1 MKKLSLLLLLSVF
14 VFCSC
19 GDDDDDVKNEVVV
32 SFENLLTEENS
43 QFIADGTPN
52 NQAFQETD
60 FKDPKNLINFNHYYA
75 DWGSGYSFA
84 GFSYMNIT
92 DNQTANSPA
101 PITGKAKIGSVYIG
115 ADSTDGEYGTP
126 AILTI
131 LDTNYKLK
139 GTWIA
144 NSTWAYMGM
153 IQGDGYARA
162 FKAGDWYKVTATG
175 YDEAGNETS
184 KEFTVKVV
192 EPAKLIVEDKVL
204 TVGDKF
210 DPLAGIQVLDVDGTD
225 ITKNIIV
232 ISDGVDTSKAG
243 SYEVIYR
250 ITDALGNEVE
260 FRRMVEVKD
269 IEPDVKP
276 VDPDE
281 QTPSDNS
288 GQQTIPGQ
296 VVEAAKTS
304 DDVNITGMFG
314 ILVLAGLGWI
324 GSRKRKF
331 CDC

>member
-115 ADSTDGEYGTP
+115 VDSSDGEYGTP

-175 YDEAGNETS
+175 YDEAGNETG
-184 KEFTVKVV
+184 KE
-192 EPAKLIVEDKVL
+192 
-204 TVGDKF
+204 
-210 DPLAGIQVLDVDGTD
+210 
-225 ITKNIIV
+225 
-232 ISDGVDTSKAG
+232 
-243 SYEVIYR
+243 
-250 ITDALGNEVE
+250 
-260 FRRMVEVKD
+260 
-269 IEPDVKP
+269 
-276 VDPDE
+276 
-281 QTPSDNS
+281 
-288 GQQTIPGQ
+288 
-296 VVEAAKTS
+296 
-304 DDVNITGMFG
+304 
-314 ILVLAGLGWI
+314 
-324 GSRKRKF
+324 
-331 CDC
+331 

>member
-1 MKKLSLLLLLSVF
+1 MKLVMKQ
-14 VFCSC
+14 
-19 GDDDDDVKNEVVV
+19 VK
-32 SFENLLTEENS
+32 
-43 QFIADGTPN
+43 
-52 NQAFQETD
+52 
-60 FKDPKNLINFNHYYA
+60 
-75 DWGSGYSFA
+75 
-84 GFSYMNIT
+84 
-92 DNQTANSPA
+92 
-101 PITGKAKIGSVYIG
+101 
-115 ADSTDGEYGTP
+115 
-126 AILTI
+126 
-131 LDTNYKLK
+131 
-139 GTWIA
+139 
-144 NSTWAYMGM
+144 
-153 IQGDGYARA
+153 
-162 FKAGDWYKVTATG
+162 
-175 YDEAGNETS
+175 
-184 KEFTVKVV
+184 
-192 EPAKLIVEDKVL
+192 KLIVEDKVL